1 MVLHPL
7 VTGTAAP
14 REVELPEDRE
24 NPCTWMATT
33 MVSGKG
39 FPCWMKLFFLGTY
52 NLMYHDVP
60 ILLAGQP

>member
-39 FPCWMKLFFLGTY
+39 FPCWMKLFFFGNVQL
-52 NLMYHDVP
+52 DVP
-60 ILLAGQP
+60 